1 MNTYGMPH
9 SIWIMQAL
17 LHYAEEGDIG
27 QVSSLLSS
35 GADVNAPSDDGRTPL
50 FMASKNGHV
59 DVVKFLI
66 KYNANVN
73 QADTNGWTPLLA
85 AVVGQHV
92 QVAQVLLRENADPNA
107 RITGPQLTS
116 LYIAVSSGNEELVRL
131 LLQYQADAT
140 LCTSDGKSPLE
151 AALQKQH
158 ATIAALLVT
167 AASVAPAE
175 ASVAPIDHGTTLAH
189 QSSLLEAIEANDIS
203 TIVRLIKAQADV
215 NHAGPDGTLPL
226 CLAALLRR
234 ESVVGMLL
242 IAKADGNKANGC
254 GGTALTIAASNGDV
268 TIVDMLL
275 QDGVNINSTDS
286 NQNTPLLLAVQ
297 HGHSRIVQRLLDARA
312 DVTRRNADGETAL
325 VVAMKYFRR
334 DEATILHAF
343 VAQPPVTIDP
353 SAIRVVEKLGFGGV
367 KFVVERA
374 VYRGKD
380 VAIKSALTRQDTP
393 ALLAEADAISSGN
406 SPYVISLVGK
416 TDEADRPHLV
426 VDFMD
431 QGNLRQHL
439 DTKLAGT
446 CTTSG
451 FTTPHVAWVLANALL
466 DLHEKGL
473 VHRDLR
479 SEHVLLSTTEHVKV
493 AHLGGAHTRLM
504 NMSMAELLWTAPE
517 ILLGES
523 TSPAADVYAF
533 GVILTELDTLQRP
546 YWDLSLD
553 PWALTDSIRKGVIR
567 PSISS
572 SSPLWF
578 KELVDSCLA
587 FNPIE
592 RPSAKTIVEILEKQ
606 WRDVPVPVHAVRFPT
621 PSADDTFKGATHT
634 SSGLYDVE

>member
-1 MNTYGMPH
+1 
-9 SIWIMQAL
+9 
-17 LHYAEEGDIG
+17 
-27 QVSSLLSS
+27 
-35 GADVNAPSDDGRTPL
+35 
-50 FMASKNGHV
+50 MASKNGHV

-73 QADTNGWTPLLA
+73 QADT
-85 AVVGQHV
+85 
-92 QVAQVLLRENADPNA
+92 
-107 RITGPQLTS
+107 PQLTS

-140 LCTSDGKSPLE
+140 LCTS
-151 AALQKQH
+151 
-158 ATIAALLVT
+158 
-167 AASVAPAE
+167 
-175 ASVAPIDHGTTLAH
+175 AH

-215 NHAGPDGTLPL
+215 NHAGPVRLGA
-226 CLAALLRR
+226 CG
-234 ESVVGMLL
+234 VC
-242 IAKADGNKANGC
+242 C

-275 QDGVNINSTDS
+275 QDG
-286 NQNTPLLLAVQ
+286 
-297 HGHSRIVQRLLDARA
+297 
-312 DVTRRNADGETAL
+312 
-325 VVAMKYFRR
+325 
-334 DEATILHAF
+334 
-343 VAQPPVTIDP
+343 
-353 SAIRVVEKLGFGGV
+353 KLGFGGV